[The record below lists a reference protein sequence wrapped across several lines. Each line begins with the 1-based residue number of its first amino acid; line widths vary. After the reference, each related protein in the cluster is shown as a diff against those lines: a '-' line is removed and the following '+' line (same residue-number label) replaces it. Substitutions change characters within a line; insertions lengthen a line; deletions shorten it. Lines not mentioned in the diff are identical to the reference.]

1 MMISASQ
8 KCFYMGNKWCLVF
21 SKDAAERPE
30 DKAYKVE
37 VYLMDEIY
45 MFAKQKKSC
54 IVKMSYLFVYKAR
67 YIVKKLDVLYNK
79 PDKSKKFAQQ
89 EEHYERE

>member
-8 KCFYMGNKWCLVF
+8 KCFYMGNKWHLVF
-21 SKDAAERPE
+21 RKDVAERSE

-37 VYLMDEIY
+37 IEIY
-45 MFAKQKKSC
+45 KFAKQKKSC

>member
-21 SKDAAERPE
+21 SKDAAECLE

-37 VYLMDEIY
+37 IYLMDEIY
-45 MFAKQKKSC
+45 KFAKQKKSC

>member
-1 MMISASQ
+1 MKGSSL
-8 KCFYMGNKWCLVF
+8 FLYRVLLLE
-21 SKDAAERPE
+21 ERKKKE
-30 DKAYKVE
+30 SVKKG
-37 VYLMDEIY
+37 
-45 MFAKQKKSC
+45 KKKSC